1 VTNELFFMLQQGTPG
16 GGIGAVV
23 PLLLMFVVFYFFL
36 IRPQNKRQKQHQ
48 DMLVRLKKGDVIVL
62 SGGVV
67 GTIHS
72 VADSEFM
79 VEIAEKT
86 RVKVIR
92 AQVSGVYQNAETTEE
107 KEKS

>member
-1 VTNELFFMLQQGTPG
+1 MTNELFFMFQQAPPG
-16 GGIGAVV
+16 GGLGAVV

-36 IRPQNKRQKQHQ
+36 IRPQNKRQRQHQ
-48 DMLVRLKKGDVIVL
+48 DMLARLKKGDVIVL

-67 GTIHS
+67 GTIHT
-72 VADSEFM
+72 VADSELM

-92 AQVSGVYQNAETTEE
+92 AQVAGVYQNAETADT